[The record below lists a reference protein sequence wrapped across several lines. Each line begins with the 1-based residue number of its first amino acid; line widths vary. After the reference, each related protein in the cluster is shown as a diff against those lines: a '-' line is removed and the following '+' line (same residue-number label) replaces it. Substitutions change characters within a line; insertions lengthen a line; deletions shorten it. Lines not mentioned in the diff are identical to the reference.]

1 MKIDSV
7 IFISLKV
14 EELSSSP
21 TIVVFFL
28 RKTPF
33 KWNRLIQK
41 NSNKKLNTVVSIPL
55 QCTGYDTS
63 VFKNGANTL
72 YILLPPFLNI

>member
-1 MKIDSV
+1 MKINSV

-21 TIVVFFL
+21 TIVVFF
-28 RKTPF
+28 F
-33 KWNRLIQK
+33 KKNAFQMKPPHQK

-55 QCTGYDTS
+55 QRTDTTQMYL
-63 VFKNGANTL
+63 KTEL
-72 YILLPPFLNI
+72 THCIYYFLRF

>member
-21 TIVVFFL
+21 TIVVIFF
-28 RKTPF
+28 K
-33 KWNRLIQK
+33 K
-41 NSNKKLNTVVSIPL
+41 NAFQMKPPHPKKL
-55 QCTGYDTS
+55 
-63 VFKNGANTL
+63 K
-72 YILLPPFLNI
+72 